1 MLVKLIL
8 AVIILV
14 YAALQTDINRKCKNK
29 GAVPA
34 SEASLLQFVN
44 VTMLVLSSVAVLFC
58 GYQLLVP
65 SAQKAMVSS
74 YF

>member
-34 SEASLLQFVN
+34 SEASLIQFVN
-44 VTMLVLSSVAVLFC
+44 VTMLVLSSAAVLYC
-58 GYQLLVP
+58 GYSLLVP
-65 SAQKAMVSS
+65 DVHKARVSS